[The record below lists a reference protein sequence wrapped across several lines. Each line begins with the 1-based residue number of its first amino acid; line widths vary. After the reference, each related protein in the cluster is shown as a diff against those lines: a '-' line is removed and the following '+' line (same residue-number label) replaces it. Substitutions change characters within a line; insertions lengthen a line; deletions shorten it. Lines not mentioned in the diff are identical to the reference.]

1 VTSTSEPTP
10 EGTSEGTTGNAR
22 RNPAAV
28 TRAWGAFRS
37 AAGGTKHDYTRGPIG
52 QAIFLLAVPMVLEM
66 VMESLFAVSDVFFV
80 SKLGAAAVA
89 TVGLT
94 ESLMIIVYTLAM
106 GLAIAAS
113 AIVAR
118 RIGEHDP
125 EQAAVATV
133 QAIVVAVVCS
143 GSLAAVSAFFAPELL
158 RFMGAGADVVATGSA
173 FTRVMLGGS
182 CTAFVLFVINATL
195 RGAGD
200 AAVAMR
206 VLTLANGINI
216 VLGPLLIFGV
226 GPFPKLGVTGAAVAT
241 TIGRGVGVLF
251 ALTRLLRGTGHLAVT
266 RRHLT
271 LDFDTIG
278 RLVRMSRNG
287 TFQVLVGSLNWIV
300 LVRLMSAFGSVAMAG
315 YTIAIRLVIFA
326 LLPAWGLSNAAA
338 TMVGQA
344 LGAGNPDRAEAS
356 VWVAARY
363 NVAFLG
369 AMALILF
376 VGAPPIV
383 AAFTSDPA
391 VADIAR
397 VGLRTIALG
406 FPAFAFGMVLTQ
418 SFNGAGD
425 TVTPTWINI
434 AVFWCFE
441 TPVAWL
447 LSTHSALQW
456 RAIFGSVLAAYTALA
471 IVSAVLFR
479 RGRWRTRTV

>member
-1 VTSTSEPTP
+1 VRT
-10 EGTSEGTTGNAR
+10 
-22 RNPAAV
+22 AAN
-28 TRAWGAFRS
+28 
-37 AAGGTKHDYTRGPIG
+37 GTKHDYTQGPIG

-94 ESLMIIVYTLAM
+94 ESLMIVIYTLAM

-113 AIVAR
+113 AIVSR
-118 RIGEHDP
+118 RIGEQDP
-125 EQAAVATV
+125 ELAAVATV
-133 QAIVVAVVCS
+133 QAIAVALALS
-143 GSLAAVSAFFAPELL
+143 GSIAAVSAYFAPQLL
-158 RFMGAGADVVATGSA
+158 RLMGADADVLATGTA

-206 VLTLANGINI
+206 VLTLANVINI

-226 GPFPKLGVTGAAVAT
+226 GPFPRLGVTGAAVAT
-241 TIGRGVGVLF
+241 TFGRGVGVLF
-251 ALTRLLRGTGHLAVT
+251 ALSRLLRGTGHLAIM

-271 LDFDTIG
+271 LDVETMG
-278 RLVRMSRNG
+278 RLLRLSRNG

-315 YTIAIRLVIFA
+315 YTIAIRLVIFG

-344 LGAGNPDRAEAS
+344 LGASNPDRAEAS

-363 NVAFLG
+363 NVIFLG
-369 AMALILF
+369 VMALLLF
-376 VGAPPIV
+376 VGAPFIIS
-383 AAFTSDPA
+383 AFTHEPA
-391 VADIAR
+391 VADVASF
-397 VGLRTIALG
+397 GLRTIAVG

-434 AVFWCFE
+434 GVFWLFE
-441 TPVAWL
+441 TPVAWA
-447 LSTHSALQW
+447 LSTHSSFQW

-479 RGRWRTRTV
+479 RGRWRTKSV

>member
-1 VTSTSEPTP
+1 VTRTTERSTTKST
-10 EGTSEGTTGNAR
+10 AI
-22 RNPAAV
+22 
-28 TRAWGAFRS
+28 TRAWGAVRT
-37 AAGGTKHDYTRGPIG
+37 AAGGTTHDYTQGAIG
-52 QAIFLLAVPMVLEM
+52 HAIFLLAVPMVLEM

-113 AIVAR
+113 AIVSR

-133 QAIVVAVVCS
+133 QAIAVALAIS
-143 GSLAAVSAFFAPELL
+143 GAMAAVSAAFAPELL
-158 RFMGAGADVVATGSA
+158 RFMGADADVIATGTT

-226 GPFPKLGVTGAAVAT
+226 GPLPKLGVAGAAVAT
-241 TIGRGVGVLF
+241 TFGRGVGVLF
-251 ALTRLLRGTGHLAVT
+251 ALSRLLRGTGHLAVK

-271 LDFDTIG
+271 LDLPTIG
-278 RLVRMSRNG
+278 RLLRMSRNG

-344 LGAGNPDRAEAS
+344 LGAANPDRAEAS

-363 NVAFLG
+363 NVIFLG
-369 AMALILF
+369 AMAVLLF
-376 VGAPPIV
+376 VGAPVIIS
-383 AAFTSDPA
+383 AFTSDPA
-391 VADIAR
+391 VSDVATF
-397 VGLRTIALG
+397 GLRTIALG

-434 AVFWCFE
+434 GVFWLFE
-441 TPVAWL
+441 TPIAWL
-447 LSTHSALQW
+447 LSTHSPLQW

-471 IVSAVLFR
+471 IVSALLFR
-479 RGRWRTRTV
+479 RGRWRTKTV